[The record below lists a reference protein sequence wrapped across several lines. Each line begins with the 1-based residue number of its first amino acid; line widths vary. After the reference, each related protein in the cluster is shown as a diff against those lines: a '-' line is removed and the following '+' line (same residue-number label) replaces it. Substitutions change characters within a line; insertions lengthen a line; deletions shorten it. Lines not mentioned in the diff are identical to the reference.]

1 MLNFPGHLPLALG
14 SNDPEF
20 PDSCLPTQ
28 FAFVEDIHQVL
39 VDRPH
44 ILLEKLPD
52 ERLRQPNRFILKPAL
67 NARAAILGLVEDD
80 FGLGQRFVAHGFS
93 LRSVSVR

>member
-1 MLNFPGHLPLALG
+1 VLDLSGDLPRALG
-14 SNDPEF
+14 SNYPEF

-39 VDRPH
+39 VDRPY

-52 ERLRQPNRFILKPAL
+52 ERLRQPQRLILKPAL
-67 NARAAILGLVEDD
+67 NARAAILGLVEND
-80 FGLGQRFVAHGFS
+80 FELGQRFVAHGFS